1 MYRQNW
7 ITSSRS
13 IFEVNKQDYIPEI
26 KKLSGN
32 YCLSARP
39 QYFLCRHF
47 ALTKELFHLLSVTW
61 CSPSRR
67 PLQAVR
73 WCSVFA
79 RDEELLVRG
88 ARGWGGNCCTSRPVA
103 PKVQLGCFTSHRKQ
117 VFIQKMTLAFFGPFR
132 SLLHLS
138 IGSFFKVFLKNI
150 ITCLVCI
157 CAVLTAPKL
166 LLVVGPLQTSVWGFH
181 APYHRMEI
189 WKYKYGNCD
198 SCVYAYIEGISM
210 YLVARLGIYFDLF
223 WWFPEYKAVG
233 VAAVQS
239 WCPGLGFVAH
249 R

>member
-1 MYRQNW
+1 MS
-7 ITSSRS
+7 ISTSPVFFMQAFCSYKRIVS
-13 IFEVNKQDYIPEI
+13 FIVCHMVQ
-26 KKLSGN
+26 
-32 YCLSARP
+32 P
-39 QYFLCRHF
+39 QQKAPAGC
-47 ALTKELFHLLSVTW
+47 ALMLGVCQGW
-61 CSPSRR
+61 
-67 PLQAVR
+67 
-73 WCSVFA
+73 
-79 RDEELLVRG
+79 G
-88 ARGWGGNCCTSRPVA
+88 AAGAGCAWLGGNCCTSRPVA

-150 ITCLVCI
+150 ISCLVCI

>member
-13 IFEVNKQDYIPEI
+13 IFEVNKQDHIPEI

-39 QYFLCRHF
+39 KYFLCRHF
-47 ALTKELFHLLSVTW
+47 ALTEELFHLLSVTW

-67 PLQAVR
+67 PLQAVLMLGVCQG
-73 WCSVFA
+73 W
-79 RDEELLVRG
+79 G
-88 ARGWGGNCCTSRPVA
+88 AAGAGCTWLGGNCCTSRPVA
-103 PKVQLGCFTSHRKQ
+103 PKVQMGCFTSHRKQ

-150 ITCLVCI
+150 ISCLVCI
-157 CAVLTAPKL
+157 CAVLTPPKL

-198 SCVYAYIEGISM
+198 SRVYVYI
-210 YLVARLGIYFDLF
+210 
-223 WWFPEYKAVG
+223 
-233 VAAVQS
+233 
-239 WCPGLGFVAH
+239 
-249 R
+249 